1 MTRTVALIGGSGFL
15 GTGLRDRLVAADTEV
30 IVVGRGPASQHD
42 GWRSVQWD
50 AVSLG
55 PWVDELG
62 AADTIVHLA
71 GKRVDCRPS
80 ERNPAELI
88 ASRAGTVDLVGA
100 ALERL
105 GHVPDAWIQ
114 LSSLAR
120 FGDVPEGHIDEY
132 SRLPLSGVPQQVKV
146 CRRWEQAFR
155 EVTEKIPRTVLLRP
169 GIAIGGAGDPATKQ
183 MTRLVRFG
191 LAGPVAGGRQ
201 WVSWIAAEDMFA
213 LLRRAV
219 TNDVMSGTYHL
230 TAPEPVTNREFMAA
244 YRRALGRRFGLP
256 APRIL
261 TQVGAR
267 LLGSDPALVLTGRAA
282 LPRRL
287 LDEGYTFAVTDL
299 DEAVDRAISVMT

>member
-1 MTRTVALIGGSGFL
+1 
-15 GTGLRDRLVAADTEV
+15 
-30 IVVGRGPASQHD
+30 
-42 GWRSVQWD
+42 
-50 AVSLG
+50 
-55 PWVDELG
+55 
-62 AADTIVHLA
+62 
-71 GKRVDCRPS
+71 
-80 ERNPAELI
+80 
-88 ASRAGTVDLVGA
+88 
-100 ALERL
+100 
-105 GHVPDAWIQ
+105 
-114 LSSLAR
+114 
-120 FGDVPEGHIDEY
+120 
-132 SRLPLSGVPQQVKV
+132 
-146 CRRWEQAFR
+146 
-155 EVTEKIPRTVLLRP
+155 
-169 GIAIGGAGDPATKQ
+169 
-183 MTRLVRFG
+183 
-191 LAGPVAGGRQ
+191 
-201 WVSWIAAEDMFA
+201 VSWIAAEDMFA